1 MSKVSSIV
9 VACVGT
15 ALAASLGFAS
25 KGHLSPINTTDT
37 SAGYTR
43 VTFDTY
49 GTDRVS
55 FNSAN
60 GECCTSELKTFTD
73 IVPDTHTETP
83 PTNPDSEDPNPDDHN
98 EKPEEEEEVQE
109 EEQIE
114 ESTVT
119 KVDQAQSVLGVIA
132 VVAILGI
139 AGLLAVMF
147 FRGSKKKVAAKK

>member
-25 KGHLSPINTTDT
+25 KGSLSPINTSDSTVSYSRVD
-37 SAGYTR
+37 AGEKAL
-43 VTFDTY
+43 
-49 GTDRVS
+49 GNVS
-55 FNSAN
+55 FSSADGSCYRAGVN
-60 GECCTSELKTFTD
+60 EY
-73 IVPDTHTETP
+73 VPYSPLIDPQTP
-83 PTNPDSEDPNPDDHN
+83 PSIPEVTDPIPDDH
-98 EKPEEEEEVQE
+98 EEQPEEPEEVPEEEQA
-109 EEQIE
+109 E

-147 FRGSKKKVAAKK
+147 FKGSKKKAAAKK